1 MIGQRGATQGTR
13 VTRVRTGG
21 AAKGGRDSEA
31 AAPHESSV
39 DVTRQTDKDSL
50 AVEEPFEIR
59 LSWADGQGR
68 RVEPLAVTMRTPG
81 ADFELAAGFLHGEG
95 IVRAAEDVVEL
106 TYCSGPEEQEYNV
119 VEVRLRPG
127 LSVDME
133 ALRRNVYTTSSC
145 GVCGKASL
153 EAVAAIGCTPLE
165 AGPSLDAAVVA
176 ELPDVLRRR
185 QSVFART
192 GGLHAAGVFSATG
205 DARVVMEDVGRHN
218 AVDKAVGRLFLDGKL
233 PASDAVLVVSGRA
246 SFELVQKAV
255 AAGIP
260 ALVAVGAPSS
270 LAVDLAR
277 TFRQTLVGFARDGG
291 FNVYAGEERIA

>member
-13 VTRVRTGG
+13 VKRVRVDEGSGSDAPRRTD
-21 AAKGGRDSEA
+21 RD
-31 AAPHESSV
+31 
-39 DVTRQTDKDSL
+39 TL

-59 LSWADGQGR
+59 LSWVEGGAR
-68 RVEPLAVTMRTPG
+68 RVAPLAVTMRTPG

-95 IVRAAEDVVEL
+95 IVRRAEDVVEL
-106 TYCSGPEEQEYNV
+106 TYCSGPDEQEYNV
-119 VEVRLRPG
+119 VEVRLAPG

-153 EAVAAIGCTPLE
+153 EAVGAIGCSVLDP
-165 AGPSLDAAVVA
+165 GPTVEGATVAAF
-176 ELPDVLRRR
+176 PGRLRER

-192 GGLHAAGVFSATG
+192 GGLHAAGIFTTDGEAT
-205 DARVVMEDVGRHN
+205 VVMEDVGRHN
-218 AVDKAVGRLFLDGKL
+218 AVDKAVGRLFLDRRL
-233 PASDAVLVVSGRA
+233 PASDSVLVVSGRA

-277 TFRQTLVGFARDGG
+277 TFGQTLVGFARDGG
-291 FNVYAGEERIA
+291 FNIYTGEERIR